1 MTNANVAAAL
11 DELRREYAEVGAR
24 VERMQHDSTALET
37 RHERLSKAIESLEGL
52 TAPEDSGAEG
62 AEQANGTPPSTKVD
76 ADWAVEEEPHVVL
89 EEEENEPLV
98 PADSPIAKY
107 IKRGGKGRRLSSPQM
122 VAAVVEELDR
132 ILTREQVKD
141 AFFEKFSREEMER
154 FWDRPDNAFG
164 TALVRAVQDDLIK
177 QGTDKGVDVYA
188 SPDFVRRLN
197 AKRAADT
204 SSTEEES

>member
-1 MTNANVAAAL
+1 
-11 DELRREYAEVGAR
+11 
-24 VERMQHDSTALET
+24 
-37 RHERLSKAIESLEGL
+37 
-52 TAPEDSGAEG
+52 
-62 AEQANGTPPSTKVD
+62 
-76 ADWAVEEEPHVVL
+76 
-89 EEEENEPLV
+89 
-98 PADSPIAKY
+98 
-107 IKRGGKGRRLSSPQM
+107 M

>member
-98 PADSPIAKY
+98 PAARP
-107 IKRGGKGRRLSSPQM
+107 LPNTSS
-122 VAAVVEELDR
+122 AEA
-132 ILTREQVKD
+132 
-141 AFFEKFSREEMER
+141 
-154 FWDRPDNAFG
+154 
-164 TALVRAVQDDLIK
+164 RAVDLVPLRWSLPLSRNS
-177 QGTDKGVDVYA
+177 TA
-188 SPDFVRRLN
+188 S
-197 AKRAADT
+197 
-204 SSTEEES
+204 